1 MCATRKCQHVLFKVC
16 KTVAMSDSIVKGGHS
31 SCFPCYV
38 DDTVFVRVSLDAGN
52 VLKVM
57 FSLKLSSIFSF

>member
-1 MCATRKCQHVLFKVC
+1 
-16 KTVAMSDSIVKGGHS
+16 MSDSIVKVGHS

-38 DDTVFVRVSLDAGN
+38 DDTVFVRASLDAGN